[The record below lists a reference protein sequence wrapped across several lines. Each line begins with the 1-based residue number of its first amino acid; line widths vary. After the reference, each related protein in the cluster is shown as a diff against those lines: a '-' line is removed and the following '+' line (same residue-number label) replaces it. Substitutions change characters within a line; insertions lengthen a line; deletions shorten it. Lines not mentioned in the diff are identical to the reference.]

1 MGNDSNVENDDI
13 MMLTE
18 DEEEEDA
25 AADDDDDDDAYTK
38 LLIISLKL
46 KTFSRKCNEIIQ
58 GYSSRQY

>member
-1 MGNDSNVENDDI
+1 MWATTNVENDDT

-18 DEEEEDA
+18 KEDA
-25 AADDDDDDDAYTK
+25 AADDDDAYTK

-58 GYSSRQY
+58 GYSARQY

>member
-1 MGNDSNVENDDI
+1 MGNDCNVENDDI

-25 AADDDDDDDAYTK
+25 AADDDDDDYAYTT

-46 KTFSRKCNEIIQ
+46 KRFSRKCIEMIK